1 MQAAPAKVE
10 LRSLELLEQKIQRAV
25 EAITRLKDENASLRT
40 QIASFQATA
49 ADAAARSRE
58 LDTARTTTQQLERE
72 LEQLRDEKASV
83 IARVDGLLKDLDKLQ
98 LDG

>member
-49 ADAAARSRE
+49 ADAAARTKE
-58 LDTARTTTQQLERE
+58 LDTVRTNAEKLERE
-72 LEQLRDEKASV
+72 LATLRDEKSAV

-98 LDG
+98 LD